1 MKPVNAENGNF
12 GKLTYQPEGYKET
25 IKYITTQPLE
35 TRKNGFC
42 SKDASRR
49 DEVGNRIH
57 RFSRLM
63 TKISYC
69 SSLQISYAHRN
80 TARPF

>member
-1 MKPVNAENGNF
+1 MNPVNAENGNF

-35 TRKNGFC
+35 SRKNGFC

-49 DEVGNRIH
+49 DEVILVFTRTLTTITYVY
-57 RFSRLM
+57 F
-63 TKISYC
+63 
-69 SSLQISYAHRN
+69 SLQILFELRN
-80 TARPF
+80 IEKLS